1 LRKIMVFFS
10 LLSVVILFFLTYP
23 FVSLMLLADPKL
35 LGFTLSSATIIRAL
49 LLTLEAATLSTLI
62 LMVFGV
68 PLAYI
73 LARFEF
79 RGKKLVEAITD
90 LPLVI
95 PHAVVG
101 IMVLIAFG
109 PKSPFSSIL
118 ENIGVIIENSFWAIV
133 AVFCFVGA
141 PLLIDCA
148 KDGFASIDP
157 YLEGVARCMGAG
169 AGRTFYTISL
179 PLASKSILTG
189 ALLAWA
195 RSMSEV
201 GALLIIA
208 YYPKTINVLVIE
220 WFNIYGLRYT
230 VALTLILLSI
240 SIIVFVVLRWI
251 LRWKH

>member
-1 LRKIMVFFS
+1 
-10 LLSVVILFFLTYP
+10 
-23 FVSLMLLADPKL
+23 MLLADAKSL
-35 LGFTLSSATIIRAL
+35 AFALSSETVMKAL
-49 LLTLEAATLSTLI
+49 TLTLEAATMSTLM
-62 LMVFGV
+62 LMTFGI

-79 RGKKLVEAITD
+79 RGKKVVEAVTD

-101 IMVLIAFG
+101 IMILIAFG
-109 PKSPFSSIL
+109 PRSSFALVL
-118 ENIGVIIENSFWAIV
+118 EEIGVIMENSFWAIV
-133 AVFCFVGA
+133 AAFCFVGA
-141 PLLIDCA
+141 PLLVDCA

-169 AGRTFYTISL
+169 PGRAFYTISL
-179 PLASKSILTG
+179 PLALRSIFTG

-220 WFNIYGLRYT
+220 WFNIYGLRYAI
-230 VALTLILLSI
+230 ALTLILLPI
-240 SIIVFVVLRWI
+240 SIMVFLVLRWI
-251 LRWKH
+251 LGWKH

>member
-1 LRKIMVFFS
+1 LRNLMMVFGIFS
-10 LLSVVILFFLTYP
+10 AIILFFLIYP
-23 FVSLMLLADPKL
+23 FISLIFLTDAES
-35 LGFTLSSATIIRAL
+35 LGLTLSSGAVIKAL
-49 LLTLEAATLSTLI
+49 LLTLEAATISTLI

-68 PLAYI
+68 PLAYV

-90 LPLVI
+90 LPLVV

-101 IMVLIAFG
+101 IIILIAFG
-109 PKSPFSSIL
+109 PRSCFAPLL
-118 ENIGVIIENSFWAIV
+118 EEIGMVMEDSFWAIV
-133 AVFCFVGA
+133 AVFCFVGT
-141 PLLIDCA
+141 PLLVDCA
-148 KDGFASIDP
+148 KDGFASINP

-169 AGRTFYTISL
+169 PGRTFYTIAL
-179 PLASKSILTG
+179 PLALRSILTG

-195 RSMSEV
+195 RAMSEV

-220 WFNIYGLRYT
+220 WFSVYGLRYT

-240 SIIVFVVLRWI
+240 SIVVFVVLRWI
-251 LRWKH
+251 LGWKH